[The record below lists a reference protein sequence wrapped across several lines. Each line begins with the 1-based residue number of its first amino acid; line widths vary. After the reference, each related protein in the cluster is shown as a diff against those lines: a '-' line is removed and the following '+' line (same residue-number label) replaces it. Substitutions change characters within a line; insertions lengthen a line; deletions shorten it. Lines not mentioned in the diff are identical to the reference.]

1 MNDLGQRPASSRSG
15 AHTAAPRQ
23 AGAVLE
29 LGRTGANAAGFA
41 RVERLDGNVG
51 YLELERFAPVDE
63 AHRTAGSI
71 MELLTGSDALVID
84 LRCNRGGDPRTAALV
99 TSYLFDTA
107 PLERDEIYA
116 PPTRGPA
123 GAEAPSA
130 PVRRYVRQE
139 LRLLLGP
146 RTSAL
151 ARDFARNLQGLRGA
165 TIVEEAA

>member
-1 MNDLGQRPASSRSG
+1 M
-15 AHTAAPRQ
+15 
-23 AGAVLE
+23 VLE
-29 LGRTGANAAGFA
+29 LGRTGANTAGFA

-51 YLELERFAPVDE
+51 YLELERFAPVEE
-63 AHRTAGSI
+63 AHHAADSI

-84 LRCNRGGDPRTAALV
+84 LRRNRGGDPRTAALV

-116 PPTRGPA
+116 PSAHELGGVREQSHGGARGAPVAPPTRGPA
-123 GAEAPSA
+123 GDDASRA

-139 LRLLLGP
+139 LRLLVGP

-151 ARDFARNLQGLRGA
+151 ARDFARNLQGLRCA